1 MRIYTAV
8 RHVPPLMGRGLRGNR
23 LLMGPYNIKREGPV
37 LLVGVGAAVS
47 VALAGVAGAGIWP
60 GLVLALL
67 GTGIIL
73 VTTAAVLGYLRGV
86 PTWPPTHVRLMATRN
101 QWTRRP
107 VHVSGR
113 SIEPP
118 PVVVAG
124 GPVKVQR

>member
-8 RHVPPLMGRGLRGNR
+8 RRVPRLMGRGLKGNR

-37 LLVGVGAAVS
+37 LLVGIGAAVS

-67 GTGIIL
+67 GAGIIL
-73 VTTAAVLGYLRGV
+73 VATAAVLGYLRGV
-86 PTWPPTHVRLMATRN
+86 PDWPPTHVRIIATRN
-101 QWTRRP
+101 QWTRSP

-118 PVVVAG
+118 PVVVVG
-124 GPVKVQR
+124 GQVKVQR